1 MEETQKMKPV
11 LKVLKKGSNAVDNAR
26 IAILVFA
33 WLSLIVG
40 AITALCGIE
49 DASSYLY
56 PDSTTLVIGISLAVS
71 CIPQFILASIVRG
84 FVVVVETAELKKEL
98 IRAEYKVE
106 EVESE

>member
-1 MEETQKMKPV
+1 MEETQKTKPV
-11 LKVLKKGSNAVDNAR
+11 LKVLKESSNAVYYAR

-40 AITALCGIE
+40 AMTA
-49 DASSYLY
+49 AVSSLD
-56 PDSTTLVIGISLAVS
+56 PDSTTFVIGISLAVS